1 MTPSPK
7 ISILMSCF
15 NAEETVQDSIDSIL
29 QQSYHE
35 FEFLIMDD
43 NSTDNTFKLIK
54 ENAKIDRRIRYFKNE
69 VNLGLTKS
77 LNILLEHSK
86 GSYIARQDADD
97 ISLKSR
103 LEIQINFL
111 ESSSSKVVTARAVNP
126 DSKKI
131 HPGFSYY
138 LPKNFVIKYKN
149 PFIHGTLM
157 IEKSLLIKMGGY
169 DENFYFS
176 QDYKL
181 FYDFLM
187 TGQRIPIIK
196 KVLYKLN
203 MKDNLSNKF
212 KNEQKY
218 YSDCVK
224 RNTLPNK

>member
-7 ISILMSCF
+7 ISIMMSCF
-15 NAEETVQDSIDSIL
+15 NAEETVQNSIDSIL
-29 QQSYHE
+29 QQSYHQ

-138 LPKNFVIKYKN
+138 LPKIK
-149 PFIHGTLM
+149 I
-157 IEKSLLIKMGGY
+157 LLYM
-169 DENFYFS
+169 E
-176 QDYKL
+176 
-181 FYDFLM
+181 
-187 TGQRIPIIK
+187 P
-196 KVLYKLN
+196 
-203 MKDNLSNKF
+203 
-212 KNEQKY
+212 
-218 YSDCVK
+218 
-224 RNTLPNK
+224 